1 MFKTKE
7 KKEEFFNLLSE
18 IISIFV
24 LIFLFVFI
32 ILTFNKNKEYKKEI
46 AKLIEENN
54 ELNGINNEL
63 KNLCSLQEEQIELNQ
78 SELEKEEC
86 LHFLKLIELIKD
98 QDKYVWFQLY
108 YNALFN
114 IYELDDLPETPYDV
128 FTEREI
134 TMILKCIETE
144 THEASFDCKVNV
156 ANVILN
162 RVESDQFPSDPVEL
176 ITQKNQFAYGR
187 DNISDSTVYA
197 LLYAYMIGS
206 EETNNCIGFRS
217 DKKVE
222 NWNDWEYSY
231 YDGVHW
237 FYKLKE

>member
-1 MFKTKE
+1 MNNKIKYIVKLCIWF
-7 KKEEFFNLLSE
+7 
-18 IISIFV
+18 IFV
-24 LIFLFVFI
+24 GVFSYVI
-32 ILTFNKNKEYKKEI
+32 ICQHNT
-46 AKLIEENN
+46 IEALESANTSLQGDIERLSINYN
-54 ELNGINNEL
+54 ELNDKYVDKCAEMVY
-63 KNLCSLQEEQIELNQ
+63 NQ

-134 TMILKCIETE
+134 TMMLKCIETE

-162 RVESDQFPSDPVEL
+162 RVESEQFPTDPVEL
-176 ITQKNQFAYGR
+176 ITQNNQFAYGR

-197 LLYAYMIGS
+197 LLYAYMIKDT
-206 EETNNCIGFRS
+206 TNGCIAFRS
-217 DKKVE
+217 DCSPNE
-222 NWNDWEYSY
+222 WNGWTKQFTDES
-231 YDGVHW
+231 GHT
-237 FYKLKE
+237 FYK

>member
-1 MFKTKE
+1 MKIDKH
-7 KKEEFFNLLSE
+7 NIIQCVGIVLLALILLIMGYTIKSKQE
-18 IISIFV
+18 QIEALESANTSLQGDIERLSI
-24 LIFLFVFI
+24 
-32 ILTFNKNKEYKKEI
+32 NY
-46 AKLIEENN
+46 N
-54 ELNGINNEL
+54 ELNDKYVDKCAEMVY
-63 KNLCSLQEEQIELNQ
+63 NQ
-78 SELEKEEC
+78 SEREKEEC

-134 TMILKCIETE
+134 TMMLKCIETE

-162 RVESDQFPSDPVEL
+162 RVESEQFPTDPVEL
-176 ITQKNQFAYGR
+176 ITQNNQFAYGR

-197 LLYAYMIGS
+197 LLYAYMI
-206 EETNNCIGFRS
+206 EDTTNGCIAFRS
-217 DKKVE
+217 DCSPNE
-222 NWNDWEYSY
+222 WNGWAKQFTDES
-231 YDGVHW
+231 GHT
-237 FYKLKE
+237 FYK

>member
-1 MFKTKE
+1 MKIE
-7 KKEEFFNLLSE
+7 KYNIIQCVGIVLLALIL
-18 IISIFV
+18 IIMGYTIKSKQEQIEALESANTSLQGDIERASI
-24 LIFLFVFI
+24 
-32 ILTFNKNKEYKKEI
+32 NY
-46 AKLIEENN
+46 N
-54 ELNGINNEL
+54 ELNE
-63 KNLCSLQEEQIELNQ
+63 KYVDKCAEMVYNQ
-78 SELEKEEC
+78 SEREKEEC

-134 TMILKCIETE
+134 TMMLKCIETE

-162 RVESDQFPSDPVEL
+162 RVESEQFPTDPVEL
-176 ITQKNQFAYGR
+176 ITQNNQFAYGR

>member
-1 MFKTKE
+1 MKIE
-7 KKEEFFNLLSE
+7 KHNIIQCVGIVLLALILMIMGYTIKSKQKQIE
-18 IISIFV
+18 ALESANTSLQGDIERSSI
-24 LIFLFVFI
+24 
-32 ILTFNKNKEYKKEI
+32 NY
-46 AKLIEENN
+46 N
-54 ELNGINNEL
+54 ELND
-63 KNLCSLQEEQIELNQ
+63 KYVDKCSEMEYNQ
-78 SELEKEEC
+78 SERENEEC
-86 LHFLKLIELIKD
+86 LHFLYLIESIKD

-162 RVESDQFPSDPVEL
+162 RVESDQFPTDPVEL

-197 LLYAYMIGS
+197 LLYAYMI
-206 EETNNCIGFRS
+206 EDTTNGCIAFRS
-217 DKKVE
+217 DCSPNE
-222 NWNDWEYSY
+222 WNGWTKQFTDES
-231 YDGVHW
+231 GHT
-237 FYKLKE
+237 FYK

>member
-1 MFKTKE
+1 MVYNK
-7 KKEEFFNLLSE
+7 SE
-18 IISIFV
+18 R
-24 LIFLFVFI
+24 
-32 ILTFNKNKEYKKEI
+32 
-46 AKLIEENN
+46 
-54 ELNGINNEL
+54 
-63 KNLCSLQEEQIELNQ
+63 
-78 SELEKEEC
+78 EKEEC

-134 TMILKCIETE
+134 TMMLKCIETE

-162 RVESDQFPSDPVEL
+162 RVESEQFPTDPVEL
-176 ITQKNQFAYGR
+176 ITQKNQFSYGR

-197 LLYAYMIGS
+197 LLYAYMI
-206 EETNNCIGFRS
+206 EDTTNGCIAFRS
-217 DKKVE
+217 DCSPNE
-222 NWNDWEYSY
+222 WNGWTKQFTDES
-231 YDGVHW
+231 GHT
-237 FYKLKE
+237 FYK

>member
-1 MFKTKE
+1 MNNKIKYIVKLCIWF
-7 KKEEFFNLLSE
+7 
-18 IISIFV
+18 IFV
-24 LIFLFVFI
+24 GIFLYVI
-32 ILTFNKNKEYKKEI
+32 ICQHNTIKSLESSNT
-46 AKLIEENN
+46 
-54 ELNGINNEL
+54 
-63 KNLCSLQEEQIELNQ
+63 SLQGDIERASINYNKLNDKYVDKCAEMVYNQ
-78 SELEKEEC
+78 SEREKEEC

-134 TMILKCIETE
+134 TMMLKCIETE

-162 RVESDQFPSDPVEL
+162 RVESEQFPTDPVEL
-176 ITQKNQFAYGR
+176 ITQNNQFAYGR

-197 LLYAYMIGS
+197 LLYAYMI
-206 EETNNCIGFRS
+206 EDTTNGCIAFRS
-217 DKKVE
+217 DCSPNE
-222 NWNDWEYSY
+222 WNGWAKQFTDES
-231 YDGVHW
+231 GHT
-237 FYKLKE
+237 FYK